1 MAMEIEAKVHIDDPS
16 AVEQSCRKLEA
27 VYGGAWRQSDRFFD
41 HPDHRLLENDSALR
55 MRNEAPLDE
64 AARKVGQRAFL
75 TYKGPRRTGRTKM
88 RAEYE
93 VEVADPEMM
102 ATILG
107 QLDYTEAFSYEK
119 RRRKWRLGDAE
130 VTLDEVPH
138 LGLFV
143 EVEGP
148 DEAQVEQTFD
158 RLGLGDRQR
167 ITDSYLQMLTKKL
180 GDQSGL
186 GHITLDD

>member
-1 MAMEIEAKVHIDDPS
+1 MEIEAKVHIDDPA
-16 AVEQSCRKLEA
+16 AVEQACRNLEA

-41 HPDHRLLENDSALR
+41 HPDHRLLANDSALR
-55 MRNEAPLDE
+55 MRSDMPLDE
-64 AARKVGQRAFL
+64 VAREVGQRAFL

-88 RAEYE
+88 RVEYE
-93 VEVADPEMM
+93 VEVADPQMM

-107 QLDYTEAFSYEK
+107 QLGYTESFSYEK
-119 RRRKWRLGDAE
+119 RRRKWRLGDVE

-143 EVEGP
+143 EVEAP
-148 DEAQVEQTFD
+148 DEAQVEQAFG
-158 RLGLGDRQR
+158 RLGLGGQQP
-167 ITDSYLQMLTKKL
+167 ITDSYLQMMTKKL
-180 GDQSGL
+180 GDRSDL